1 MQTKSVPI
9 SCIAVSGTLTDLATS
24 QGKTI
29 EAYVEHII
37 NKHLIS
43 HYKESVVQEVD
54 LETLPRYKTAIDTVK
69 AEIVAEKEAVK
80 EEEKIEI
87 PPVEDETE
95 GTTTTE
101 K

>member
-1 MQTKSVPI
+1 MEITINEKLT
-9 SCIAVSGTLTDLATS
+9 GTLTDLATS
-24 QGKTI
+24 QGLT
-29 EAYVEHII
+29 ETGYVEHII
-37 NKHLIS
+37 NKHLIAR
-43 HYKESVVQEVD
+43 YKESVVQEVD